1 MHGMFWKL
9 EWFTMAFS
17 KIAWI
22 SLLCCTDLLQ
32 ELLKVQSGKVVL
44 FDEQVSTHDTI
55 TVLAV
60 KKTKTKSITLMRQSH
75 RTHGQICA

>member
-1 MHGMFWKL
+1 
-9 EWFTMAFS
+9 MAFS
-17 KIAWI
+17 KIVWF
-22 SLLCCTDLLQ
+22 SLLGCSDLLQ

-60 KKTKTKSITLMRQSH
+60 KKKEYCISKTVI
-75 RTHGQICA
+75 

>member
-1 MHGMFWKL
+1 
-9 EWFTMAFS
+9 MAFS
-17 KIAWI
+17 KIVWF
-22 SLLCCTDLLQ
+22 SLLCCSDLLQ

-60 KKTKTKSITLMRQSH
+60 KKKKKRVLARQSY
-75 RTHGQICA
+75 RTHGQIRAWKHHVTDTLTILQ

>member
-1 MHGMFWKL
+1 
-9 EWFTMAFS
+9 MAFS
-17 KIAWI
+17 KIVWF

-44 FDEQVSTHDTI
+44 FDEQVSMHDTI

-60 KKTKTKSITLMRQSH
+60 KKRVLY
-75 RTHGQICA
+75 